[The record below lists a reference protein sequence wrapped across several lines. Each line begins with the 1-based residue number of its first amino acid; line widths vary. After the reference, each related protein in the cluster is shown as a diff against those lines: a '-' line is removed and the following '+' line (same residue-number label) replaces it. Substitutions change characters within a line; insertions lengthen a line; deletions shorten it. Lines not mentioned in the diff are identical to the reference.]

1 MGERSSSV
9 DGNWECLT
17 EAVSPAVNTRRSELW
32 RSSESTCPS
41 PNTSTPAQRG
51 QPASARPYT
60 VPHGSR
66 EVGAAPRRHC
76 ARLRASR
83 SPPLSA
89 TPSTRDAGPPIISD
103 VRPVMPW
110 CRTTSA
116 QDDRAMVAR
125 ACVVTVEGA
134 LWPAA
139 AGGRGTAG
147 SDEQS
152 LGSSAGLWPA
162 EANQLRS
169 GSHIVRSGRCDFVTQ
184 RPY

>member
-32 RSSESTCPS
+32 RSSEPTCPS

-116 QDDRAMVAR
+116 QDDRDGRSSVRRHGRGCALACRSGWAGHSWIRR
-125 ACVVTVEGA
+125 AESRQLGWA
-134 LWPAA
+134 L
-139 AGGRGTAG
+139 AGGGK
-147 SDEQS
+147 
-152 LGSSAGLWPA
+152 PA
-162 EANQLRS
+162 SQWFAHRQIRKM
-169 GSHIVRSGRCDFVTQ
+169 
-184 RPY
+184 